1 MFSLHCHVCVA
12 VLMTCKETLEELD
25 GSEAKLMLLDL
36 PPLDVDRLLQDAA
49 NLKVNYVLPRPIADD
64 EW

>member
-1 MFSLHCHVCVA
+1 
-12 VLMTCKETLEELD
+12 MTFPRTLEELD

-49 NLKVNYVLPRPIADD
+49 NLKVQFPLPGPSSDD
-64 EW
+64 EDDEDDEDDYYYS

>member
-1 MFSLHCHVCVA
+1 MQREA
-12 VLMTCKETLEELD
+12 KADIRTLEELD

-49 NLKVNYVLPRPIADD
+49 NLKVQFTLPGPVDD
-64 EW
+64 DDYDL